1 MKNLSKLL
9 CALPLGVVL
18 MSCGNSETNPAGN
31 TTEIENAIAIRIFED
46 GKPAKNASYKV
57 LPSWFMADTSKAIS
71 DDEYSYVGETDS
83 AGWMRINNHGEGSF
97 TVQFSKNSN
106 LVVSNYTLD
115 NLTPFVTIDSL
126 ALTKPGSIKGW
137 VSLPKAAK
145 YAWVYLQG
153 IGRVEKTDTA
163 GAFAINGLP
172 RGDIKLKAWAPEV
185 EEVVAQTQVTVQA
198 KDTVDLGH
206 IEAPDEV
213 VITKSMKINPRT
225 LISSWMRPLS
235 EPYVLV
241 MRLDSTFNFDETDDE
256 GKDLRLLNGD
266 GELLPIEV
274 DGWDKK
280 IKSGT
285 INVKITDLKDTNK
298 LWTLEWG
305 DVYAPMNRPS
315 DIWKNLSD
323 SLVRLLNTVK
333 VLDFEDTSDYAK
345 NDLPSPL
352 YKKEFYIGASGGGSA
367 SGLTLDSAGRYN
379 VKPAYV
385 NSDGGAFGKKVLQVK
400 YSAKSSESQYIVI
413 GTRISQEPHDLSRLD
428 SVELWAKGSGKIQ
441 VILETYEP
449 ESDTNYKAIYETSIS
464 DEWERVVVRPE
475 DFIKNEPKK
484 YHGWDVTRNRITRF
498 TIFAFDGKEVW
509 VDNVRLYGINRDDLM
524 QQQW

>member
-1 MKNLSKLL
+1 MKLLSKIL
-9 CALPLGVVL
+9 CTLPLGVL
-18 MSCGNSETNPAGN
+18 MSCGNSDTNTAGN
-31 TTEIENAIAIRIFED
+31 TTEIENAIAIRIYD
-46 GKPAKNASYKV
+46 NGKPAAHASYKV
-57 LPSWFMADTSKAIS
+57 LPSWYMADTTGAVS
-71 DDEYSYVGETDS
+71 DSDYTYIGETDS
-83 AGWMRINNHGEGSF
+83 AGWMHIDNHREGSF
-97 TVQFSKNSN
+97 TVQFSQNSN
-106 LVVSNYTLD
+106 TAVSNYSLD

-126 ALTKPGSIKGW
+126 ALDKPGSIKGW

-145 YAWVYLQG
+145 HAWVYLQG
-153 IGRVEKTDTA
+153 IGRVEKTDSA

-172 RGDIKLKAWAPEV
+172 RGDLKLKAWVPEV
-185 EEVVAQTQVTVQA
+185 EEIVAQTEVSVQA

-206 IEAPDEV
+206 VEAPDEV

-274 DGWDKK
+274 DGWDKS

-285 INVKITDLKDTNK
+285 INVRITDLNDTTK

-305 DVYAPMNRPS
+305 DVYATMNRPEN
-315 DIWKNLSD
+315 IWEDLKD
-323 SLVRLLNTVK
+323 SVVWLLNSVK
-333 VLDFEDTSDYAK
+333 ILDFEDTSDYAK
-345 NDLPSPL
+345 NDLPAPL

-367 SGLTLDSAGRYN
+367 SDLTLDSAGCYN

-385 NSDGGAFGKKVLQVK
+385 NSDGGAFGKKALQVK
-400 YSAKSSESQYIVI
+400 YSAKFSESQYIVI

-428 SVELWAKGSGKIQ
+428 SIELWAKGSGNIQ

-449 ESDTNYKAIYETSIS
+449 ESDTNYKATYETSIS
-464 DEWERVVVRPE
+464 DEWERIVVRPQ
-475 DFIKNEPKK
+475 DFNTKDPKS

-498 TIFAFDGKEVW
+498 TIFAYDGKEVW